1 MEAKKNISFRLLN
14 IVTEQFATFEL
25 ENIPDTNE
33 LNSELQFS
41 INPENRVV
49 ACRMKF
55 QFLHE
60 NQTIVVLTVV
70 CNFDIEV
77 NSWNNDIVS
86 NKKIILPKHLLEHLC
101 VLTVGTA
108 RGILHAKTE
117 NTFFNK
123 FMIPTLDVS
132 HLVEKDVVFEIK

>member
-49 ACRMKF
+49 ACRIKF

-77 NSWNNDIVS
+77 NSWNKDIVS
-86 NKKIILPKHLLEHLC
+86 NKKITLSKHLLEHLC

-132 HLVEKDVVFEIK
+132 NLVEKDVVFEIE